1 MKKGLKKLA
10 ASATTAAILAV
21 PMAVATSGTG
31 NGQEAKALNGFYY
44 SRWDDD
50 SHDWD
55 DRWDNDYDDI
65 YDWDD
70 RWDND
75 WDDKYDFDD
84 RWDNDWDDDRYDFD
98 DYLDDHYDRWDD

>member
-44 SRWDDD
+44 SDWDDDRHDRWDDD
-50 SHDWD
+50 RYDWD

-65 YDWDD
+65 YDW
-70 RWDND
+70 
-75 WDDKYDFDD
+75 DD